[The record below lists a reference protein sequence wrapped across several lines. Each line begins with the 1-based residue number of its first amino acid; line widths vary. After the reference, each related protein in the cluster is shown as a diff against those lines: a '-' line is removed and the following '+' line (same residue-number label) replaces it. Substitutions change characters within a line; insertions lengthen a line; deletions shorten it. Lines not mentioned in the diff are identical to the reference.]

1 LNHNQQQRAL
11 DGVFWWQAFPSSHS
25 LANVLPVISFIRL
38 KIDKCTFSSPGNIT
52 SQLQQRTSRNTGLVY
67 SRLPSITHSHP
78 FSFSAFAFAS
88 KAEKYPAHVVPLFSC
103 GMNSSNRPIAQSS
116 ISSICKHLRP
126 QNANGRKSR
135 PRLYLSP
142 LPRLQ
147 RNPSIP
153 RKKHIRNPDVE
164 YRNPDRGPYPPG
176 LG

>member
-1 LNHNQQQRAL
+1 MNHKQQQRAL

-25 LANVLPVISFIRL
+25 LANMLPVISFIRL
-38 KIDKCTFSSPGNIT
+38 KIDKCTFSSPWNIT
-52 SQLQQRTSRNTGLVY
+52 SQLQRRTSSTELVY
-67 SRLPSITHSHP
+67 SRLPSVSHSHP
-78 FSFSAFAFAS
+78 FPFSAFAFAS

-103 GMNSSNRPIAQSS
+103 GMNSSNRPIF
-116 ISSICKHLRP
+116 HLINMQALTP

-147 RNPSIP
+147 RNLSIP
-153 RKKHIRNPDVE
+153 RKTQTRNPDVE
-164 YRNPDRGPYPPG
+164 IPKSRQGSYPPR